1 MRPSWPANTV
11 FSKLVLNVE
20 QDRCEQCGSALHV
33 CDHRQH
39 RFYTLKEPVEMVCRL
54 AHCGDRDC
62 PARSKT
68 LSPQAEQSLVL
79 PRSIFGWDVF
89 CWVGHRRFKRHWSIP
104 QIQTELQ
111 ETYHIPLS
119 TETLRSSLLRYQ
131 TIIAARQQDP
141 MQLAQA
147 YRHIKCL
154 TLTIDG
160 LQPEKG
166 HETLYVVRELN
177 AKRVWFAEPLLSSS
191 EDEIRRLFVRAHQW
205 ADALKIPVWLW
216 ISDKQDA
223 FVKGIAKEFSGV
235 PHRYCANHFLRDLA
249 KPMLEKDSHAKVQMR
264 AHVRGLR
271 TIEREVR
278 SQSRQAQ
285 EKAESPPPKSVDL
298 PSEEPASNPDVVPT
312 FQEIPVAGASGDQAI
327 SKKEEVSSAI
337 VVSTFQEVPVSVTSS
352 SARSSGKKE
361 EVSATMPVIVQATP
375 DKDGQIVLDY
385 CAALRGIL
393 NDDQGGPLRPP
404 GLRMAEGLRDVLRS
418 LKKNLALNKPGAAHQ
433 QMATLA
439 ERITVGLAD
448 VQEDQKEI
456 KKQVKEIKRV
466 AATLEEKSG
475 SNKDRRTRYEKL
487 QEEYEGKS
495 DSFSEHLSRLMGSF
509 VDGLFVWPK
518 GKKSNQ
524 ELVDNLDLERWFRMP
539 KGHERR
545 IHGHRH
551 AGMRIVQEG
560 PTLALTLDAHANRNE
575 PFTAAE
581 LLPFRSAKMP
591 QEQLEALQRRKV
603 MRQARSKK
611 TEHPPDKP
619 GEGVQNLV

>member
-1 MRPSWPANTV
+1 MRPSWSADTV
-11 FSKLVLNVE
+11 FRKLVLDVE
-20 QDRCEQCGSALHV
+20 QKQCEHCGAPLHV

-39 RFYTLKEPVEMVCRL
+39 RFYTLQEPVEMVCRL

-62 PARSKT
+62 PARSTT

-79 PRSIFGWDVF
+79 PRSSFGWDVF

-111 ETYHIPLS
+111 ETYRIPLS

-141 MQLAQA
+141 EQLAQA
-147 YRHIKCL
+147 YHHIKSL

-177 AKRVWFAEPLLSSS
+177 AKRVWFAEPLLSST

-205 ADALKIPVWLW
+205 ADKLEIPVRLW

-278 SQSRQAQ
+278 SQAQ
-285 EKAESPPPKSVDL
+285 KNAESPPPELVDL
-298 PSEEPASNPDVVPT
+298 PLEEPAPNPDVVPT
-312 FQEIPVAGASGDQAI
+312 V
-327 SKKEEVSSAI
+327 
-337 VVSTFQEVPVSVTSS
+337 QEVRVLATNNSDPT
-352 SARSSGKKE
+352 SGKKE
-361 EVSATMPVIVQATP
+361 EISAAMPVITQATP
-375 DKDGQIVLDY
+375 DKDGQIVLNY
-385 CAALRGIL
+385 CAAVRGIL
-393 NDDQGGPLRPP
+393 NDDQGGPLHPP
-404 GLRMAEGLRDVLRS
+404 GLRMAEGLRDVLGS
-418 LKKNLALNKPGAAHQ
+418 LKKNLALNKPGVTHQ

-439 ERITVGLAD
+439 KRIADGLAG
-448 VQEDQKEI
+448 VKEDQKEI

-475 SNKDRRTRYEKL
+475 SNKDRRARFEKL
-487 QEEYEGKS
+487 QEEYDGKS

-509 VDGLFVWPK
+509 VDGLFVWPA
-518 GKKSNQ
+518 GKKRDQ

-575 PFTAAE
+575 PFTATE
-581 LLPFRSAKMP
+581 LLPYRSAEMP
-591 QEQLEALQRRKV
+591 TEQQEAMQRRKV
-603 MRQARSKK
+603 MRNARSKK
-611 TEHPPDKP
+611 KEHPPDKP
-619 GEGVQNLV
+619 